1 MPLALQRRTQ
11 GYFPC
16 RAALADS
23 AVAFTTTASNSI
35 ALVVNAAPTS
45 TWVAPMDSIT
55 FTAPANIILSATA
68 TASDSDGSISQVDFY
83 NGITLIGTVLS
94 GSAGDTGSGYTTTWS
109 NVAPCTYQ
117 LTAKATDNNG
127 ARVTTTAVTVT
138 VNATAATIYY
148 IHPDH
153 LGTPRVITTSDATNT
168 KVWEWSNS
176 DPFGANLPNEDPSAT
191 GTAFK
196 YNLRFAGQYFDSET
210 NTSYNYFR
218 DYDPSLGRY
227 VQSDPIGIN
236 GGINTFSYVS
246 GRPIEFTDPSG
257 RAVAIPAAVLTVG
270 AILILSTPDGQQAVS
285 NAVRG
290 TIGAI
295 KKVCEAANDLVDPCI
310 SQYTA
315 LQARRLL
322 VISAMELNYATLS
335 TIDNFNK
342 AATEFNQRCAPMRVE
357 PILYDALPLPKK

>member
-1 MPLALQRRTQ
+1 M
-11 GYFPC
+11 
-16 RAALADS
+16 
-23 AVAFTTTASNSI
+23 
-35 ALVVNAAPTS
+35 
-45 TWVAPMDSIT
+45 
-55 FTAPANIILSATA
+55 
-68 TASDSDGSISQVDFY
+68 
-83 NGITLIGTVLS
+83 
-94 GSAGDTGSGYTTTWS
+94 
-109 NVAPCTYQ
+109 
-117 LTAKATDNNG
+117 
-127 ARVTTTAVTVT
+127 
-138 VNATAATIYY
+138 
-148 IHPDH
+148 
-153 LGTPRVITTSDATNT
+153 
-168 KVWEWSNS
+168 
-176 DPFGANLPNEDPSAT
+176 
-191 GTAFK
+191 
-196 YNLRFAGQYFDSET
+196 
-210 NTSYNYFR
+210 
-218 DYDPSLGRY
+218 
-227 VQSDPIGIN
+227 QSDPIGIN